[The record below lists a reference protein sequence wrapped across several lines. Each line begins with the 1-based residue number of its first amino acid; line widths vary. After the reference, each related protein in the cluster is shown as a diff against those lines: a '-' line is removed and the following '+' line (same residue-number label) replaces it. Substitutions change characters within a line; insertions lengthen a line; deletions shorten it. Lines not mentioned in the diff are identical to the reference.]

1 MHLSLIIILNI
12 MDDSQRD
19 KYIAATKELAETLGR
34 LVEGAKERFS
44 QLLVPGSS
52 QFSMVEISKG
62 IMDMGEPLWSAY
74 CKWLTALRVE
84 TRKEMEEIQK
94 SFGDDKDVLKC
105 TEELHAAE
113 AGFREIAA
121 QIDSIVQIEEDKVI
135 CMY

>member
-1 MHLSLIIILNI
+1 MI
-12 MDDSQRD
+12 MDDCQRD

-34 LVEGAKERFS
+34 LVEGAKERLS
-44 QLLVPGSS
+44 QLVVPGSS

-62 IMDMGEPLWSAY
+62 IIGMAEPLWTAY
-74 CKWLTALRVE
+74 WEWLNALGAT
-84 TRKEMEEIQK
+84 TRKKMEEIQK

-121 QIDSIVQIEEDKVI
+121 QLDSVVQIEEDKVI

>member
-1 MHLSLIIILNI
+1 MI
-12 MDDSQRD
+12 MDGSQRD

-44 QLLVPGSS
+44 QLMVPGSS
-52 QFSMVEISKG
+52 QFSMIGISKG
-62 IMDMGEPLWSAY
+62 IIGMAEPLWTAY
-74 CKWLTALRVE
+74 WNWLNALGVT
-84 TRKEMEEIQK
+84 TRKKMEEIQK

-105 TEELHAAE
+105 MEELHSAE

-121 QIDSIVQIEEDKVI
+121 QLDSIVQIEEDKVI